1 MKKKLTFISIIVL
14 AAMLT
19 MNFTLCFTFAGTS
32 SSTTSESSKPIYLAL
47 GDSITYGY
55 EPGDTEWGT
64 QLTDEC
70 FVSILAKDKGYTA
83 VNKGVIGNT
92 AAGVLQQLNN
102 GEFDDTIQKAS
113 IITLTCG
120 GNDLMEVLYQRTAT
134 LLNAN
139 KTYVKNYGE
148 ITPRGVITILALSS
162 VYPDKY
168 PAVQVQTV
176 QLAAVGAMKG
186 IDTSEEFLS
195 AVSEFITTL
204 NQLTAAIKNKNSDVK
219 LYVATQYNPYEHFTG
234 TYKSIGAS
242 LGSCAKI
249 LADKVRDNASAG
261 QYEVADVYKLF
272 LGHSAEYGNASENPI
287 QLDFHPSVA
296 GHAAIAKCFEEIVP
310 DASEFVPT
318 PDTPDKGSDSHS
330 PDADGTSHTSSHS
343 TASSSAKGSSVTDTP
358 DTGDDTNL
366 WIPLAM
372 MSISMTS
379 LVLLTLARSKSR
391 KRYH

>member
-14 AAMLT
+14 ATLLA

-32 SSTTSESSKPIYLAL
+32 NSKTTKSSKPIYLAL

-120 GNDLMEVLYQRTAT
+120 GNDLMEVLYQRTAK
-134 LLNAN
+134 LVNAN
-139 KTYVKNYGE
+139 KVYTKKYGE
-148 ITPRGVITILALSS
+148 ITARGVITILALSS
-162 VYPDKY
+162 VYPDRY
-168 PAVQVQTV
+168 PTDQVQMV
-176 QLAAVGAMKG
+176 QLSAVAAMSG
-186 IDTSEEFLS
+186 IDTSQEFKTAL
-195 AVSEFITTL
+195 SEFITTL
-204 NQLTAAIKNKNSDVK
+204 NQLTAAIKSKNPDVK
-219 LYVATQYNPYEHFTG
+219 IYVATQYNPYEHFTG
-234 TYKSIGAS
+234 TYKNVGAS

-249 LADKVRDNASAG
+249 LADQVRDNASTG
-261 QYEVADVYKLF
+261 DYQVADVYQIF
-272 LGHSAEYGNASENPI
+272 LGHSAEYGNATEDPV

-296 GHAAIAKCFEEIVP
+296 GHAAIAQCFEEIVP
-310 DASEFVPT
+310 DAPKVT
-318 PDTPDKGSDSHS
+318 PDDGSDSGS
-330 PDADGTSHTSSHS
+330 KDASGTSHKSNHS
-343 TASSSAKGSSVTDTP
+343 TTTGTTGSSSVTDAP

-366 WIPLAM
+366 WVPFAM
-372 MSISMTS
+372 MSISSAS
-379 LVLLTLARSKSR
+379 LILLSLARRKSS
-391 KRYH
+391 KRYQ

>member
-1 MKKKLTFISIIVL
+1 MKKKLIFISIIVL
-14 AAMLT
+14 ATLLA

-32 SSTTSESSKPIYLAL
+32 SSKTSESSKPIYLAL

-120 GNDLMEVLYQRTAT
+120 GNDLMEVLYEKTAK
-134 LLNAN
+134 LLNAT
-139 KTYVKNYGE
+139 KSYVKSYGQ
-148 ITPRGVITILALSS
+148 ITAREVITILALSS
-162 VYPDKY
+162 VYPDRY
-168 PAVQVQTV
+168 PADQVKTV
-176 QLAAVGAMKG
+176 QLAAVAAMNG
-186 IDTSEEFLS
+186 IDTSKEFQS

-204 NQLTAAIKNKNSDVK
+204 NQLTAAIKSKNSNVK
-219 LYVATQYNPYEHFTG
+219 IYVATQYNPYEHFTG
-234 TYKSIGAS
+234 TYQNIGAS

-249 LADKVRDNASAG
+249 LAEKVRDNAATG
-261 QYEVADVYKLF
+261 GYQVADVYKIF
-272 LGHSAEYGNASENPI
+272 LGHSAEYGNATEDPM

-310 DASEFVPT
+310 DAPKVT
-318 PDTPDKGSDSHS
+318 PIPDGGSNSGS
-330 PDADGTSHTSSHS
+330 KDASGTSHKGSHS
-343 TASSSAKGSSVTDTP
+343 TTTGSAGSSSVADTP

-366 WIPLAM
+366 WIPFAM
-372 MSISMTS
+372 MSISTAS
-379 LVLLTLARSKSR
+379 LILLTLARGKSR